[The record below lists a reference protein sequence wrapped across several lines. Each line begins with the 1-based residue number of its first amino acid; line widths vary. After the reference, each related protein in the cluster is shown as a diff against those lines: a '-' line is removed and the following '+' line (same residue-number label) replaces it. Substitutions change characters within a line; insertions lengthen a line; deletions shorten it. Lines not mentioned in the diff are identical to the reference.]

1 MKSGVYLKNIRAY
14 FRTEAVNSAKMLGLV
29 FALAALAILLS
40 GLFAPNR
47 LGTMDT
53 GKFLPVMEAAGLTYT
68 QEDQQEPATWTYDR
82 VIETYSYKSFSYA
95 KLFSPNGNSSILY
108 PITLIRLFTQPF
120 GLDFSTVYLYIVY
133 SVLAAY
139 GIYMVIRGCAYLAGK
154 WAIIPGIALLI
165 LMGNRN
171 LTAYFGSLYTVGTV
185 VIGLLWF
192 TGESLRMLAYGK
204 NGGAMGLCRYLAAA
218 IFFLN
223 ASDITCVF
231 IPLVLGATILILL
244 SQRKSGARG
253 TSAAVAAMFVILVAS
268 SSSLAYHGSSLDVQS
283 DASAYHAAF
292 QGFLETS
299 KEPQKVLEAFGL
311 DESYAEDIGKS
322 YYLDAG
328 AYTHNP
334 RDAQEA
340 ELLFHKLNHASIAK
354 WYLAHPFSL
363 LRTVNVQSTGFQSFE
378 SQRALAVGMRNS
390 EDGKISRSWSPA
402 DTLIQI
408 ILPENYEGLNLFL
421 LIWTAMSAILG
432 YFWFKGKSWKSLA
445 YSAVLW
451 LWGASVY
458 SYVPMH
464 FVSMGRDSLEL
475 ARLCAVF
482 ALILGGS
489 LALMAALKG
498 AEVLSVWFQRTQ
510 NESSVPDNSQE
521 WRLTEDRRLR
531 THLPIAGVR
540 HGLANFCGWSV
551 SSGRNAAFVVLC
563 VALLMSAVIQ
573 FASPRAGCVNNGD
586 FGRMMDQLDII
597 WEGDIFYNT
606 QAQLGR
612 RVIETYAYR
621 DCFDWTT
628 LTSINPKYSLVYP
641 AAIIRG
647 VCNLLN
653 QPFNTWYL
661 SILMNLV
668 LVLCIVSITRDLY
681 GVLGKSSLLLGLGLC
696 VVFLCESYVVWFNSL
711 FGESCIFLGL
721 FLVVACCVH
730 LSVLEAGKGW
740 LCVFFLMFSGRFLVC
755 AKAQMLVTLPFVLLL
770 VIVFALY
777 HRPLAL
783 KGLIPY
789 ILAVMLGC
797 ILLCHDAV
805 QVYQDNSE
813 ISDRQT
819 VWQSVFY
826 GALMV
831 SDDPQA
837 DMEDLEIDV
846 RMMPDIGKDAYQP
859 DEDYVISP
867 NSQEADAALYDHVN
881 TFTMVKYYL
890 KRPGQFIKMLNHA
903 AQESQ
908 GLYNGFRAYVGQD
921 YTKEHDPVQR
931 LGLWLYWRHVF
942 TFGSFWAYVAVY
954 GALLFGG
961 IWVII
966 RNPQMEIRKK
976 LLFMLYAAVML
987 IGSIQYPLSVV
998 GNGFA
1003 DNQKQMFGFTLCHD
1017 LLVVVTIIFAIAFL
1031 RENPKWFGRLNWN
1044 ALRKRKTSA

>member
-1 MKSGVYLKNIRAY
+1 M
-14 FRTEAVNSAKMLGLV
+14 
-29 FALAALAILLS
+29 
-40 GLFAPNR
+40 
-47 LGTMDT
+47 
-53 GKFLPVMEAAGLTYT
+53 
-68 QEDQQEPATWTYDR
+68 
-82 VIETYSYKSFSYA
+82 
-95 KLFSPNGNSSILY
+95 
-108 PITLIRLFTQPF
+108 
-120 GLDFSTVYLYIVY
+120 
-133 SVLAAY
+133 
-139 GIYMVIRGCAYLAGK
+139 
-154 WAIIPGIALLI
+154 
-165 LMGNRN
+165 
-171 LTAYFGSLYTVGTV
+171 
-185 VIGLLWF
+185 
-192 TGESLRMLAYGK
+192 
-204 NGGAMGLCRYLAAA
+204 
-218 IFFLN
+218 
-223 ASDITCVF
+223 
-231 IPLVLGATILILL
+231 
-244 SQRKSGARG
+244 
-253 TSAAVAAMFVILVAS
+253 
-268 SSSLAYHGSSLDVQS
+268 
-283 DASAYHAAF
+283 
-292 QGFLETS
+292 
-299 KEPQKVLEAFGL
+299 
-311 DESYAEDIGKS
+311 
-322 YYLDAG
+322 
-328 AYTHNP
+328 
-334 RDAQEA
+334 
-340 ELLFHKLNHASIAK
+340 
-354 WYLAHPFSL
+354 
-363 LRTVNVQSTGFQSFE
+363 
-378 SQRALAVGMRNS
+378 
-390 EDGKISRSWSPA
+390 
-402 DTLIQI
+402 
-408 ILPENYEGLNLFL
+408 
-421 LIWTAMSAILG
+421 
-432 YFWFKGKSWKSLA
+432 
-445 YSAVLW
+445 
-451 LWGASVY
+451 
-458 SYVPMH
+458 
-464 FVSMGRDSLEL
+464 
-475 ARLCAVF
+475 
-482 ALILGGS
+482 
-489 LALMAALKG
+489 
-498 AEVLSVWFQRTQ
+498 LSVWFQRTQ

-931 LGLWLYWRHVF
+931 LGLGLYWRHVF

>member
-1 MKSGVYLKNIRAY
+1 
-14 FRTEAVNSAKMLGLV
+14 MLGLV
-29 FALAALAILLS
+29 FALAALAVLLS

-82 VIETYSYKSFSYA
+82 VIETYSYKCFSYA

-120 GLDFSTVYLYIVY
+120 GLDFSTTYLYIIY

-192 TGESLRMLAYGK
+192 TGESLRMLTYGK
-204 NGGAMGLCRYLAAA
+204 NGGAMGLCRYLAGA

-244 SQRKSGARG
+244 PQWKSGAWG

-268 SSSLAYHGSSLDVQS
+268 SSSLAYHGTSLDVQS

-299 KEPQKVLEAFGL
+299 KEPQKALESFGL

-354 WYLAHPFSL
+354 WYLAHPLSL
-363 LRTVNVQSTGFQSFE
+363 LRTVNAQSTGFQSFE

-421 LIWTAMSAILG
+421 LIWTVMSAILG

-510 NESSVPDNSQE
+510 NESSVPDNFQE

-641 AAIIRG
+641 AAMIRG